1 MYSLPFSLSLSPSL
15 SLGLFLFSQRQSY
28 YDPAFIAFFVVWTM
42 YVMLLLYWMYFK
54 EHNSYLNRFAW
65 GSCSGTL
72 MGLQNFLKDILTIAK
87 ATERQEEQGEESQY
101 TLYYPWIF
109 YLFIVVGGPLAFMGL
124 VALSHC
130 MKRYDATY
138 SNASYVGSFVIV
150 ASIMSAIHY
159 DTFQNL
165 HSIRNYI
172 MYPIGLIVLMV
183 GVYILANNHNG
194 EDSDE
199 RIEDGDDA
207 EDDKGNVYT
216 NAQDEQRKEVVEM
229 KEKGQE
235 LA

>member
-1 MYSLPFSLSLSPSL
+1 M
-15 SLGLFLFSQRQSY
+15 
-28 YDPAFIAFFVVWTM
+28 V
-42 YVMLLLYWMYFK
+42 LLYWMYFK

-87 ATERQEEQGEESQY
+87 AMERAKEGEPGYETTQEY
-101 TLYYPWIF
+101 KLYYPWIF

-183 GVYILANNHNG
+183 GVYILANHNG
-194 EDSDE
+194 DGSE

-207 EDDKGNVYT
+207 EGDKGNVYT

-229 KEKGQE
+229 KEKDKNQHDE
-235 LA
+235 EEALHTKR

>member
-1 MYSLPFSLSLSPSL
+1 
-15 SLGLFLFSQRQSY
+15 
-28 YDPAFIAFFVVWTM
+28 
-42 YVMLLLYWMYFK
+42 MYFK

-87 ATERQEEQGEESQY
+87 AMERAKEGEPGYETTQEY
-101 TLYYPWIF
+101 KLYYPWIF

-172 MYPIGLIVLMV
+172 MYPIGLIVLMI
-183 GVYILANNHNG
+183 GVYILANHNG
-194 EDSDE
+194 DGDRESTDE
-199 RIEDGDDA
+199 DDA
-207 EDDKGNVYT
+207 EDANTDNTQK
-216 NAQDEQRKEVVEM
+216 QVVEM
-229 KEKGQE
+229 NEKV
-235 LA
+235 